1 MNKLFSIFSYFVAIA
16 AISWLFS
23 CISEETPHFEE
34 EADYKGWHKVNVR
47 LNVTRERF
55 DLNSSMKRGVEDGWQ
70 DGDRIYLI
78 LKDKDGNNVQAYVAY
93 DAASDSWGQVEYDGY
108 KSYLTCTEPRLV
120 EAYFFDGTTN
130 VTTTDITFDATTGVY
145 ACLDGTYTYPSDGDL
160 YVSIALMP
168 ITSRIRFTGGEQGM
182 DVFVGGLTTYKSFS
196 RVSGALTPSVQTVSN
211 YVSSTGYTPYIY
223 GTFQNVSEPM
233 LIVTNSGNTFQ
244 TVFEIGSPVLQ
255 VGKSGFMS
263 IPTVDS
269 HRGWKQIIPVTSVS
283 LNKTVYHMNRGASF
297 TLVASVLPNNATN
310 KEVTWTSSD
319 YLVASVSSSGIVT
332 TSTYNYGKAT
342 ITATSK
348 ENPAFK
354 AECVINIIDDNGYDY
369 VDLGLTSGTLW
380 ATKNIGAESPED
392 YGDYFAWGEVSG
404 YDDGKTSFSW
414 SNYKWCNGS
423 SSTMTKYCTSGSY
436 GTVDNLTELDFQDGD
451 DVAYEQWGGSWCMP
465 SKAQFEELKDECTW
479 TWTTMNGVSGYKVVS
494 KKNSN
499 SIFFPAA
506 GCRYTSLDS
515 AGTSGYYWSR
525 SLYTSFSCYAYS
537 LSFYSSN
544 VSSSYYYRYCGQSV
558 RPVIEVSE

>member
-1 MNKLFSIFSYFVAIA
+1 MNKLFSILSYHVAIA
-16 AISWLFS
+16 VIGCLFS
-23 CISEETPHFEE
+23 CTSEETPHFEE

-47 LNVTRERF
+47 LNVSREQF
-55 DLNSSMKRGVEDGWQ
+55 DVNNSIKRGVEDGWQ

-78 LKDKDGNNVQAYVAY
+78 LKDKDNNNVQAYVAY
-93 DAASDSWGQVEYDGY
+93 DAATDSWGQVEYDGY

-120 EAYFFDGTTN
+120 EAYFFDGTIT

-168 ITSRIRFTGGEQGM
+168 ITSRIRFTGEQGM
-182 DVFVGGLTTYKSFS
+182 DVSVGGLTTYKSFS
-196 RVSGALTPSVQTVSN
+196 RVTGTLTPSVETVSN
-211 YVSSTGYTPYIY
+211 SVSSTGYTPYIY
-223 GTFQNVSEPM
+223 GTFQNVSEPK
-233 LIVTNSGNTFQ
+233 LIVSNNGYTFQ
-244 TVFEIGSPVLQ
+244 TIFESGSSVLQ
-255 VGKSGFMS
+255 MGKSGYMT

-269 HRGWKQIIPVTSVS
+269 HRGWKQIFPVLDLS
-283 LNKTVYHMNRGASF
+283 LNETIYYMNRGASF
-297 TLVASVLPNNATN
+297 TLVASVSPNDATN
-310 KEVTWTSSD
+310 KEVMWSSSD
-319 YLVASVSSSGIVT
+319 TSVASVSSSGVVT
-332 TSTYNYGKAT
+332 TSTYKYGTAT
-342 ITATSK
+342 ITAVSK
-348 ENPAFK
+348 ENPSITAQ
-354 AECVINIIDDNGYDY
+354 CVISIIDDNGYDF

-423 SSTMTKYCTSGSY
+423 SSTMTKYCTSSSY
-436 GTVDNLTELDFQDGD
+436 GTVDYLTELDLQDGD
-451 DVAYEQWGGSWCMP
+451 DVAYEQWGGTWCIP
-465 SKAQFEELKDECTW
+465 SEAQFKELIDECAW
-479 TWTTMNGVSGYKVVS
+479 TWTSMNGVSGYKVVS

-506 GCRYTSLDS
+506 GSRTTSLS
-515 AGTSGYYWSR
+515 YAGTYGIYWSR
-525 SLYTSFSCYAYS
+525 SLSADYS
-537 LSFYSSN
+537 YKADDLFF
-544 VSSSYYYRYCGQSV
+544 SSSDVYLSDGTRYYGRSV